1 MKIDK
6 NTDGIVQLSNG
17 DYELNIDIIST
28 ETIEIDLDD
37 RLLCKSIKS
46 EQSIIVKKGIKAG
59 LGIKAGG
66 RIKAGSGYFIFAG
79 ICTWEKQN
87 IDKTITATEI
97 IGGKIAY
104 GDFVKIEKLAEPISE
119 IQDEEIELNGKKI

>member
-59 LGIKAGG
+59 LGIKARG